1 MTLYELIKDGLDR
14 NIVVFDQESNI
25 LSKRL
30 LCLMIQ
36 SARKAGIEPTTFYID
51 DIATAD
57 LMSELAGIEAW
68 PDKNQQTI
76 YGLNIFFVEGLDT
89 AHEVHE
95 FQSFYKK
102 MGGTFPS
109 PFQTPWLRK
118 TKDSLIVLASKDK
131 AILGCY

>member
-14 NIVVFDQESNI
+14 NIVVYDSESSI
-25 LSKRL
+25 CSKRL

-36 SARKAGIEPTTFYID
+36 SAKKAGIEPTTFYID
-51 DIATAD
+51 DIAIAD

-76 YGLNIFFVEGLDT
+76 YGLNISFVEGLDT
-89 AHEVHE
+89 AHETHE
-95 FQSFYKK
+95 YQSFYTK
-102 MGGTFPS
+102 MGGTFPGMYH
-109 PFQTPWLRK
+109 FPWMKREKKNL
-118 TKDSLIVLASKDK
+118 LVLASKDK